1 MTHPLLFIVF
11 FNLINLLKLNAQT
24 ATIHLLLLDNDNGKP
39 LQTNIKWH
47 SLKTS
52 KDLVFKTDK
61 DGKATFVVEGNQKYE
76 TSLPNSQDEYD
87 VDVPNTPNSSRDLT
101 LKFSIDKQNTQ
112 NVTPSVST
120 VQQTP
125 DEIIYRNLIG
135 LQILNK
141 PSGKVVEVIDI
152 DSQKVVFS
160 SSNDTSRILLPIK
173 RRYKCAIKGINIQND
188 VFSLPT
194 FSTKMMPYILYF
206 NGDNSANLYPI
217 SEENTAINLTYIN
230 LKNKPVNAENIVL
243 IGQKTG
249 IKYTGITGENGATL
263 FLVPKNDIYE
273 IHLKYFPKISTIN
286 VQNSLKRAL
295 TTFNFIINYPS
306 SEEVEKQKIE
316 QDKRIAE
323 RDSLYKLFEK
333 AKELKSKEFTE
344 SVGVYKEE
352 VKEKLKEDD
361 HTFEKKQNAIGS
373 VLYRFRKEWTQKVI
387 VTDVT
392 GSMFPYMKELATWQA
407 LGLMKEEKNT
417 YLFFNDG
424 DDTPDRAKI
433 IGKTGGIYTTQS
445 AITDTII
452 QLMYEAMDNGNGGD
466 FPENNIEALI
476 EAQKYAESPAE
487 LIMVADNF
495 SAIKDMVLL
504 PKLTKPVHIILCGV
518 NKYSGIHPDYLW
530 LAYKTKGSIHTIEE
544 DIMDIGKTVE
554 GKTITIKG
562 RVYQLL
568 NNRFFEIK

>member
-1 MTHPLLFIVF
+1 MTRSFIFLAF
-11 FNLINLLKLNAQT
+11 FNLIIGQQLNAQT
-24 ATIHLLLLDNDNGKP
+24 ATINLLLLDNETEKP
-39 LQTNIKWH
+39 LQTNMKCH
-47 SLKTS
+47 SLKTQ
-52 KDLVFKTDK
+52 KDLIFKTDK
-61 DGKATFVVEGNQKYE
+61 DGKATFVVEGNQTYE
-76 TSLPNSQDEYD
+76 TSIPQSQDEYD
-87 VDVPNTPNSSRDLT
+87 VALPNAPNTTRDLT
-101 LKFSIDKQNTQ
+101 LKFSIDKLKTQ
-112 NVTPSVST
+112 IVNPSVSA
-120 VQQTP
+120 VKQLP
-125 DEIIYRNLIG
+125 DVVSYTNLIG

-141 PSGKVVEVIDI
+141 PFNKLLEVVDI
-152 DSQKVVFS
+152 DSQKVVYS
-160 SSNDTSRILLPIK
+160 SQNDTNRIYLPIK
-173 RRYKCAIKGINIQND
+173 RRYKFVVKGMTIQND
-188 VFSLPT
+188 VLDLPAFSPKL
-194 FSTKMMPYILYF
+194 MPYVLYF
-206 NGDNSANLYPI
+206 NADNSAKLQPL
-217 SEENTAINLTYIN
+217 SEENTALNLTYIN

-249 IKYTGITGENGATL
+249 VKYSGITSENGSVL
-263 FLVPKNDIYE
+263 FVVPKNDIYE
-273 IHLKYFPKISTIN
+273 VHLKYFPKITALN
-286 VQNSLKRAL
+286 VQNSTQRAL

-306 SEEVEKQKIE
+306 SQDVEKQKME

-323 RDSLYKLFEK
+323 RDSLYKMYDK

-352 VKEKLKEDD
+352 VKEKLKED
-361 HTFEKKQNAIGS
+361 TRIFEKKENVIGA

-424 DDTPDRAKI
+424 DETPDRAKI
-433 IGKTGGIYTTQS
+433 IGKTGGIYATKS
-445 AITDTII
+445 AVSDTII
-452 QLMYEAMDNGNGGD
+452 NLMYEAMDAGNGGD
-466 FPENNIEALI
+466 FPENNLEALL
-476 EAQKYAESPAE
+476 EGQKYMDASDE
-487 LIMVADNF
+487 LLMVADNF

-518 NKYSGIHPDYLW
+518 NKYAGIHPDYLW

-544 DIMDIGKTVE
+544 DIMDIGATME